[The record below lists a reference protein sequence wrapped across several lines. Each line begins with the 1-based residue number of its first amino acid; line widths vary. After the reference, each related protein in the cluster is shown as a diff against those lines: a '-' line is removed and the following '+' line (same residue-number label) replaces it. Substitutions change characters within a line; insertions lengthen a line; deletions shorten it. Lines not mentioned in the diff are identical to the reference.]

1 MKKNYIILLKSFSR
15 VHDNVLKGNMVFLV
29 LREDFFTIQAVA
41 FKHKDNATIS
51 KQFIKYL
58 GKVPK
63 ESIVEI
69 EAKVVKP
76 PEEIKSTTQKVY
88 KTNYLPKIINICN
101 LLTIGRTGNN
111 FCAYDFTLV
120 RGVALPVDRC
130 LTPR

>member
-1 MKKNYIILLKSFSR
+1 VKNLEATLEGQTVLVRAR

-76 PEEIKSTTQKVY
+76 PEEIKSTTQKVE
-88 KTNYLPKIINICN
+88 LAIISAH
-101 LLTIGRTGNN
+101 TISRS
-111 FCAYDFTLV
+111 
-120 RGVALPVDRC
+120 
-130 LTPR
+130 